1 MKIHIEDIVHDIEE
15 EMVSMWSLD
24 EATSVM
30 ERDPEYIKIVLT
42 AVFYERKHFEA
53 LGMVI
58 GEA

>member
-15 EMVSMWSLD
+15 EMGSMWSLD

-42 AVFYERKHFEA
+42 AVFYERKH
-53 LGMVI
+53 
-58 GEA
+58 